1 MGHGPAHHARQ
12 CGQPYLRIGTV
23 VGANEHSV
31 QPLDE
36 LLKRPMVRQQADED
50 RVELQGV
57 GRVPVF
63 DGVIDDPFEEQ
74 FAPPIRRF
82 LGLGGCQRVVQFG
95 EFHLRD
101 GDDDVVLGLEL
112 MVDST
117 FRDADRVGDHPVR
130 RRADTVFGEKLE
142 RGVEDA
148 LLCRAAVGSH
158 PARVY
163 DRLGDRDRADSLRP
177 MGLRGLAGK
186 VAVVAGGATGI
197 GAATAKR
204 LAEEG
209 CTVVVGDVAADGAR
223 RTVDEITAGGGTAA
237 AVTFDLA
244 EPESVLG
251 LFNAAADAYGG
262 VDAAF
267 NVGADMAALRGD
279 TDVVDIDLDL
289 WDRVMAVNLRGYVV
303 AMKAAIPLM
312 LACGGGAIVNMS
324 SAAAFQGE
332 PTRPAYAT
340 AKAGIGAL
348 TRHVASRWGK
358 DGIRCN
364 AVAPGFTATEAIRS
378 VPQWPDLQAAAL
390 KRIRGDRVGSTE
402 DIASL
407 VAFLVSSEG
416 EWINGQVIN
425 IDGGTV
431 LR

>member
-1 MGHGPAHHARQ
+1 
-12 CGQPYLRIGTV
+12 
-23 VGANEHSV
+23 
-31 QPLDE
+31 
-36 LLKRPMVRQQADED
+36 
-50 RVELQGV
+50 
-57 GRVPVF
+57 
-63 DGVIDDPFEEQ
+63 
-74 FAPPIRRF
+74 
-82 LGLGGCQRVVQFG
+82 
-95 EFHLRD
+95 
-101 GDDDVVLGLEL
+101 
-112 MVDST
+112 
-117 FRDADRVGDHPVR
+117 
-130 RRADTVFGEKLE
+130 
-142 RGVEDA
+142 
-148 LLCRAAVGSH
+148 
-158 PARVY
+158 
-163 DRLGDRDRADSLRP
+163 
-177 MGLRGLAGK
+177 MGLRGLTGK

-223 RTVDEITAGGGTAA
+223 RTADEITSAGGTAA

-244 EPESVLG
+244 EPDSVVG
-251 LFNAAADAYGG
+251 LFTAAADAYGG
-262 VDAAF
+262 VDVAF

-279 TDVVDIDLDL
+279 SDVVDIELDL

-303 AMKAAIPLM
+303 AMKAAIRLM
-312 LACGGGAIVNMS
+312 LARGGGAIVNMS

-390 KRIRGDRVGSTE
+390 KRIRADRVGSAE